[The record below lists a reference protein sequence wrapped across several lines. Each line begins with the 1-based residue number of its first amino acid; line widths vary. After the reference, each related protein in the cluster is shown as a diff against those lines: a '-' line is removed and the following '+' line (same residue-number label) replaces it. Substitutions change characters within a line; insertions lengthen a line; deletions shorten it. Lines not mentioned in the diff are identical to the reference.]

1 MMNITQRGPLLLLL
15 ILLLVGVPS
24 LISAQTGNR
33 LARLQEEAREYLRS
47 LQIQMESLAERIES
61 EQPEDS
67 SRLRNARERIVRD
80 LLEDDMRSITVALES
95 EDYIVAL
102 DTVRKVRSNLELV
115 LAILEDRNIDPE
127 QVESRLEQVAQR
139 LKQIGEIA
147 DAQRSLRDRTATAE
161 TAQQDVQDLRDV
173 SQAIDDIAA
182 DQQELLGSEDSTND
196 QAEMGQAQQISDEAR
211 RVADDLSREARRQ
224 QGIEALA
231 RRVDQIRKEVRQ
243 DSQESETL
251 GSEQNSETSAA
262 MQRLARRAGE
272 QSAQIRQALQSV
284 DALRREA
291 AADADEG
298 DDNAAAS
305 LEALNRAGEELE
317 RSERA
322 ANGIAS
328 PDDANP
334 KDASTLRAEQGEAL
348 DQASMALREAAD
360 SDGERTE
367 AIQQRLAQLR
377 ERLDRWRQEQQNQA
391 LKDYFSKMK
400 TEAKIHVIRK

>member
-80 LLEDDMRSITVALES
+80 LLEDDMRSVAVALES

-147 DAQRSLRDRTATAE
+147 DAQRSLRDRTANAE

-182 DQQELLGSEDSTND
+182 DQ
-196 QAEMGQAQQISDEAR
+196 R
-211 RVADDLSREARRQ
+211 
-224 QGIEALA
+224 
-231 RRVDQIRKEVRQ
+231 
-243 DSQESETL
+243 
-251 GSEQNSETSAA
+251 
-262 MQRLARRAGE
+262 
-272 QSAQIRQALQSV
+272 
-284 DALRREA
+284 
-291 AADADEG
+291 
-298 DDNAAAS
+298 
-305 LEALNRAGEELE
+305 
-317 RSERA
+317 
-322 ANGIAS
+322 
-328 PDDANP
+328 
-334 KDASTLRAEQGEAL
+334 
-348 DQASMALREAAD
+348 
-360 SDGERTE
+360 
-367 AIQQRLAQLR
+367 
-377 ERLDRWRQEQQNQA
+377 
-391 LKDYFSKMK
+391 
-400 TEAKIHVIRK
+400 